1 VNQERSILL
10 DDKRRHKDEQ
20 SMLQDTNLRR
30 KSDDGSRTLTTANER
45 HENSKEQKETK
56 AT

>member
-1 VNQERSILL
+1 
-10 DDKRRHKDEQ
+10 
-20 SMLQDTNLRR
+20 MLQDTKLRR
-30 KSDDGSRTLTTANER
+30 KSDDVSRTLTTANER